1 MMTADELNESVSVL
15 RSSGRINDSST
26 FHGCCIY
33 EPTKQE
39 VASWQPGDSVD
50 RRLDLV
56 VRHEGEVY
64 EARVSI
70 TRGEVDRW
78 EAVPNVVP
86 RVGFVELFKVMDAC
100 RNDSDFQ
107 KALKDRGIDDPS
119 KVQI

>member
-1 MMTADELNESVSVL
+1 MMTAEELDSSISIL
-15 RSSGRINDSST
+15 RNSSHINDTST

-33 EPTKQE
+33 EPPKEE
-39 VASWQPGDSVD
+39 VASWQAGDGLD

-78 EAVPNVVP
+78 ELVPQAVP
-86 RVGFVELFKVMDAC
+86 RVGFIELFKVC
-100 RNDSDFQ
+100 LLYTS
-107 KALKDRGIDDPS
+107 PS
-119 KVQI
+119 PRD